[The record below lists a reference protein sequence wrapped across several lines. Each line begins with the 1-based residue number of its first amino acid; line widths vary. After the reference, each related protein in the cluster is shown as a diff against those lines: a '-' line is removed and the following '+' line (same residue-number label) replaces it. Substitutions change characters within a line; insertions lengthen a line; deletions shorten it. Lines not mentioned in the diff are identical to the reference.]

1 MITNKNVL
9 DSTRTLS
16 AIFRPYLI
24 VSILLAGFLTGCTG
38 SVHPLLN
45 EKDLLEISD
54 LSGKWI
60 LELPGED
67 DKKQKIPITLDR
79 HRRGTSTYDLTI
91 SEELLQGQAIKKAK
105 GPEWPEEWT
114 FQIGKIDG
122 QLYGQLI
129 PRELPTVPPVAFGI
143 PVYWLG
149 KVKLSKDNVEF
160 LPLRDDRAS
169 VAVRENLPHVK
180 YGRPLN
186 FVEMAVFTMP
196 TADLQKMVTMHGN
209 FLFHSRGLVL
219 RRLKG
224 ASN

>member
-1 MITNKNVL
+1 MITNKNAL
-9 DSTRTLS
+9 NSARILS
-16 AIFRPYLI
+16 AIYRLCL
-24 VSILLAGFLTGCTG
+24 VLSITQAGFLTGCTG
-38 SVHPLLN
+38 SVHPLLT
-45 EKDLLEISD
+45 EKDLFENTD

-60 LELPGED
+60 LEIPGED
-67 DKKQKIPITLDR
+67 DKKQKIPIALDR
-79 HRRGTSTYDLTI
+79 HRHETSTYDLTI
-91 SEELLQGQAIKKAK
+91 SEELLQGQAIKKTK

-129 PRELPTVPPVAFGI
+129 PRELPTGPPVAFGI

-169 VAVRENLPHVK
+169 VAVRANLPHVK

-186 FVEMAVFTMP
+186 FVEMTVFTMP

-209 FLFHSRGLVL
+209 LLFHSRGLVL